1 MTHQDWPGFPTKI
14 CLLMANAAEHIISK
28 ALTFRTQAYV
38 EEVGPLR
45 PRPVEKYKLALLLSM
60 T

>member
-1 MTHQDWPGFPTKI
+1 MAHQDWPGFPSKI
-14 CLLMANAAEHIISK
+14 CLLMANTAEYIMSK
-28 ALTFRTQAYV
+28 ALTFWTQAYV
-38 EEVGPLR
+38 EEVGPLK